1 MTKHGTDVLHRIK
14 LYSERLDVG
23 IKLKDAGMI
32 SSKHLNEYMLKEFA
46 DIVAPNYRTISKKY
60 N

>member
-32 SSKHLNEYMLKEFA
+32 SSKHLNAYMLREFA
-46 DIVAPNYRTISKKY
+46 DIVAPNQRTISKKY

>member
-1 MTKHGTDVLHRIK
+1 MKKHGTDVLHRIK

-32 SSKHLNEYMLKEFA
+32 SSKHLNEYMIKEFA
-46 DIVAPNYRTISKKY
+46 DIVAPDYRHISKKY